1 MFWLATDWMFLGRLS
16 QVEEDIT
23 QVEQI
28 TSEDVMRVLHRF
40 PLLDKQVLTALGPLD
55 EESLLGVAI

>member
-1 MFWLATDWMFLGRLS
+1 MPLLTASRERDNHK
-16 QVEEDIT
+16 DIA
-23 QVEQI
+23 QVEQV

-55 EESLLGVAI
+55 EDALSASA

>member
-1 MFWLATDWMFLGRLS
+1 VPLLTASRERDNHK
-16 QVEEDIT
+16 DIA
-23 QVEQI
+23 QVEQV

-55 EESLLGVAI
+55 EDALSASA